1 MSQQIVGYIERTAN
15 AGETFDVLALAAY
28 NEETMATYIIK
39 ANPDLSDVVTF
50 EGGEVVRIPI
60 LEAIETPET
69 LPPWRRS

>member
-1 MSQQIVGYIERTAN
+1 MSQQIVGYIERIAN
-15 AGETFDVLALAAY
+15 AGETFDALALAAY

-39 ANPDLSDVVTF
+39 ANPDLSDVVVF
-50 EGGEVVRIPI
+50 EGGEVVKIPI

>member
-1 MSQQIVGYIERTAN
+1 MSQQRVGYIERIAN
-15 AGETFDVLALAAY
+15 AGETFDALALAAY

-39 ANPDLSDVVTF
+39 ANPDLSDTVVF
-50 EGGEVVRIPI
+50 EGGEVVRVPI

>member
-1 MSQQIVGYIERTAN
+1 MSQQIVGYIERIAN
-15 AGETFDVLALAAY
+15 AGETFDALALAAY

-50 EGGEVVRIPI
+50 EGGELVRIPI